1 MSRRFDQRT
10 LAVLASEVGAI
21 PLLVVAYLSPDFIR
35 PGNRW
40 WVIAI
45 AVYTV
50 ISIAVTVAVRPLND
64 AQFAI
69 LSFGGMVGIA
79 ASAAAISDDGAA
91 HAVLILL
98 AAIPAL
104 SAIESPPRTVVTFV
118 LIAAGLACTVVATRA
133 HSSTAMFVAGGAVIL
148 AILVPTYLVTT
159 LRRSLSAALEAQA
172 AISETDPLT
181 GVLNRRGL
189 ATRWEQILRDT
200 VESRL
205 PIGFIEA
212 DIDYFKS
219 VNDRYGHSVGDATL
233 VAVSQ
238 ALSEVVPPGT
248 LVARTG
254 GEEFVIVRSV
264 ANASELH
271 RLCDDLRVRVAAS
284 TSVTVSI
291 GAVSASVSIMVGRPP
306 AVTRDMVDELFA
318 IADRQLYIVKRD
330 GRNSVSVTNTDLTSG
345 PIANVAPGRSAS
357 WPVADVDE
365 PLDRCP
371 E

>member
-1 MSRRFDQRT
+1 MSRFDQRT

-21 PLLVVAYLSPDFIR
+21 PLLAVAYISPDFIR
-35 PGNRW
+35 PGHRW
-40 WVIAI
+40 CVVAI

-50 ISIAVTVAVRPLND
+50 ISIVVTVAVRPLND

-79 ASAAAISDDGAA
+79 ASAAVITDDGPA
-91 HAVLILL
+91 HAVLVLL

-104 SAIESPPRTVVTFV
+104 AAIESPPRTVVTFV
-118 LIAAGLACTVVATRA
+118 LIAAGLACAVVATRA

-159 LRRSLSAALEAQA
+159 LRRSLSRALEAQA
-172 AISETDPLT
+172 TISETDPLT

-189 ATRWEQILRDT
+189 ATRWEQALRDA

-205 PIGFIEA
+205 PIGFIVA
-212 DIDYFKS
+212 DIDHFKM

-238 ALSEVVPPGT
+238 ALSEAVPPGA

-254 GEEFVIVRSV
+254 GEEFVILRSV
-264 ANASELH
+264 ADASELH
-271 RLCDDLRVRVAAS
+271 RLCDELRVHVAAS
-284 TSVTVSI
+284 TEVTVSI
-291 GAVSASVSIMVGRPP
+291 GAVCAAVSTTVGRPL

-318 IADRQLYIVKRD
+318 IADRQLYIVKGQ
-330 GRNSVSVTNTDLTSG
+330 GRNSVSVASTGLLSG
-345 PIANVAPGRSAS
+345 PIVNVMSSGLTSDPDGAPAA
-357 WPVADVDE
+357 PN
-365 PLDRCP
+365 
-371 E
+371 